1 MTASL
6 ATPLNISQEHPSVI
20 MTTENAHTH
29 LKVGFM
35 SRKMYRPSALHSA
48 SFELFKKYIFIKKKL
63 LIK

>member
-6 ATPLNISQEHPSVI
+6 ATPLNIPQEHPSVI

-35 SRKMYRPSALHSA
+35 SRKMYIQHCIQQVLMT
-48 SFELFKKYIFIKKKL
+48 I
-63 LIK
+63 

>member
-48 SFELFKKYIFIKKKL
+48 SFDDYMKWNNHHQD
-63 LIK
+63 